1 MMWRMGRQW
10 VLMLMWLA
18 GPLSAA
24 QAHRLDA
31 QAFLLPGNKLQVES
45 WFSDGTIPKGA
56 KVQVFRGDK
65 ELLKEGELNADG
77 LVVFALEKTEP
88 LRIVVLAGEGHL
100 KELNISPPAG
110 TGEAG
115 DKPVPLANRDDPTR
129 LKDGLLGITFLLALA
144 AFVLSLRNARRLR
157 RLKQ

>member
-1 MMWRMGRQW
+1 MMWCFRPW
-10 VLMLMWLA
+10 VLTVIWFA
-18 GPLSAA
+18 GFVSAA
-24 QAHRLDA
+24 HAHRLDA

-65 ELLKEGELNADG
+65 ELLKEGELNGDG
-77 LVVFALEKTEP
+77 IVVFALEKAEP
-88 LRIVVLAGEGHL
+88 LRIVVSAGEGHL
-100 KELNISPPAG
+100 KELNISAAAG
-110 TGEAG
+110 SPEAA

-144 AFVLSLRNARRLR
+144 AFVLSLRNAKRLR
-157 RLKQ
+157 KLNR